1 MIEIN
6 QVKNNIDNWNFFFKI
21 KSLIKDNENHEQ
33 TYENFK
39 DTLKVNYNIVY
50 IQILAPILILVSII
64 YFSSL
69 LLKTKSD
76 VIFVNFANFLIISLL
91 IGIIFHNIQNI
102 VHAGIHHNLH
112 KNKKISDIISNILG
126 IFTASEISEVRK
138 IHSKHHTLVGT
149 YEDPEGSYLYPLTI
163 KKIIF
168 YFLGIA
174 MIKYAI
180 NYTNQSSDIIEKN
193 LFKKIQNFLTFHRS
207 VSLGFHLLCLTIFF
221 FYLNNLIILFAW
233 IYAFFAFLPFFNSM
247 QNILEHAEFKEI
259 QNTNDYKVRA
269 VNRNFKS
276 DFFSKYI
283 YGNFGSNKH
292 ALHHWDPTIHYLCLD
307 KIYNFLKNSNIK
319 EAVTMRDAS
328 YFKSLRKI
336 L

>member
-1 MIEIN
+1 MIQID
-6 QVKNNIDNWNFFFKI
+6 QIKKNIDNWNFFFKI
-21 KSLIKDNENHEQ
+21 KSLIKDNENHEK

-39 DTLKVNYNIVY
+39 NTLKVNYTIVY
-50 IQILAPILILVSII
+50 IQILAPILILISII

-69 LLKTKSD
+69 KTKSE
-76 VIFVNFANFLIISLL
+76 VIFVNFVNFVIISLL
-91 IGIIFHNIQNI
+91 IGMIFHNIQNI

-112 KNKKISDIISNILG
+112 KNKRISDIISNILG

-149 YEDPEGSYLYPLTI
+149 YEDPESSYLHPLTI

-193 LFKKIQNFLTFHRS
+193 FFKKIKKFVTFHRAL
-207 VSLGFHLLCLTIFF
+207 SLIFHLLCLTIFF

-233 IYAFFAFLPFFNSM
+233 IYAFFAFLPFFNSL
-247 QNILEHAEFKEI
+247 QNIMEHGEIKEI
-259 QNTNDYKVRA
+259 QNTNYYKVRA

-307 KIYNFLKNSNIK
+307 EVYNFLKKSNIK
-319 EAVTMRDAS
+319 EAITMRDDS
-328 YFKSLRKI
+328 YLKILRKI
-336 L
+336 F